1 MNIVTGTADTLPAGL
16 LFDMAHYRYRVF
28 VERLGWQ
35 LQHHGRLELDQF
47 DRRDTLYVI
56 ARQRGGELRGVAR
69 LLPTDQP
76 YLLATA
82 FAQLLPGRPLPRSPE
97 IWELSRFAAVDLDAS
112 GREGTRFGASEV
124 ALALLRGAMQLAAQ
138 RGARALVTAS
148 PIGIERLLRI
158 AGIAA
163 SRMAPPVAIGGH
175 RMFACRIEL
184 SSTRPAPASASGGDG
199 GTLAPLSRAVPVR
212 PRSPRRRSCSP
223 ISV

>member
-138 RGARALVTAS
+138 RGARA
-148 PIGIERLLRI
+148 RDR
-158 AGIAA
+158 
-163 SRMAPPVAIGGH
+163 
-175 RMFACRIEL
+175 FADRD
-184 SSTRPAPASASGGDG
+184 RASAAYRGHCRQPNGATGGD
-199 GTLAPLSRAVPVR
+199 RR
-212 PRSPRRRSCSP
+212 PQDVCLPH
-223 ISV
+223 